1 MAPDPRPRGSGT
13 LGLGPESCMC
23 EAFHVRLITQRSDSP
38 CSRVPISPH
47 IIHLITAKWACTLE
61 RKLRKTQNYRP
72 SQCSCLEN
80 PRDGGAWWAA
90 VYRVTESET
99 TEVISSSS
107 RIIELICNFNTSL
120 SSYDLRK

>member
-90 VYRVTESET
+90 VYRVTESDT
-99 TEVISSSS
+99 TEVISNSS